1 MREDAMS
8 KKKARAAEPE
18 PYLTPES
25 QKGLADRLAR
35 AEGHLRSVRQMV
47 IDHRCADEILLQI
60 AAVKAAINKVAAIL
74 VEEEVRSCV
83 TTCMPG
89 TENERLERMTRALGT
104 ILSSR

>member
-1 MREDAMS
+1 MS
-8 KKKARAAEPE
+8 KKKAPVAESE

-25 QKGLADRLAR
+25 QKALADRLAR

-60 AAVKAAINKVAAIL
+60 AAVKAAINRVAAIL
-74 VEEEVRSCV
+74 VEEEMRACV
-83 TTCMPG
+83 TSCMPG
-89 TENERLERMTRALGT
+89 TEEERLERMTRALGT